1 MNLLLTSAGLTH
13 TQIKECFIEE
23 IKKLSNQKIAVLY
36 TIKNV
41 GDEQWLRYREAEL
54 GDLGFEYD
62 FINISQDSDLL
73 DKLGE
78 YGVIY
83 VCGGNTFYILD
94 RLRKTKVID
103 YIENNLDK
111 NIFYAGI
118 SAGSMVM
125 SPYIKIASVGAKG
138 DDNDVNLED
147 LSGFNLVPFSIYPHY
162 EKSDKG
168 FIEQFF
174 MFTKKPLIALND
186 RQAIFVSNENF
197 KIIGDSG
204 GFKLGLN

>member
-13 TQIKECFIEE
+13 AQIKECFIEE

-41 GDEQWLRYREAEL
+41 GDEEWLKYRELEL

-62 FINISQDSDLL
+62 FINISQNSNLL

-94 RLRKTKVID
+94 RLKKTKVAE
-103 YIENNLDK
+103 YIKSNLDK

-118 SAGSMVM
+118 SAGSIVM
-125 SPYIKIASVGAKG
+125 SPNIDIAKIWIRENG
-138 DDNDVNLED
+138 DNVDLENIE
-147 LSGFNLVPFSIYPHY
+147 GFNLVPFSIYPHY
-162 EKSDKG
+162 KKIDQESVENFFRQNNMPIIAISD
-168 FIEQFF
+168 
-174 MFTKKPLIALND
+174 T
-186 RQAIFVSNENF
+186 QAIFVRGKEF
-197 KIIGDSG
+197 EIIGDKKI
-204 GFKLGLN
+204 FKLGLK